1 MKMMYASR
9 HLIHNFLIE
18 FVRTTKCIVDAGAY
32 MHFELSLM
40 CQRVMYI
47 SNDWDS

>member
-1 MKMMYASR
+1 MEMMYAIR
-9 HLIHNFLIE
+9 HLICNFSIE

-40 CQRVMYI
+40 CQRVMCI